1 MSSEWMEC
9 TMNFDNF
16 EKVEKRSADE
26 AVSFWISGTDPYNR
40 YECRFGEL
48 RMSLDEFATLK
59 KDFLENNNATLT
71 KNGVTLTLTNLN
83 EERRPLVGRSFF
95 EMKIGRYEIADRT
108 LVEFSGENFSL
119 KFVDSVNM
127 SVNIVK

>member
-9 TMNFDNF
+9 TMNFDKFKN
-16 EKVEKRSADE
+16 RTADE

-48 RMSLDEFATLK
+48 RMSLDEFAALN
-59 KDFLENNNATLT
+59 KDFLENKNATLT
-71 KNGVTLTLTNLN
+71 KNGVTLKLTNLN
-83 EERRPLVGRSFF
+83 EERRPLEVLSFF
-95 EMKIGRYEIADRT
+95 EMKIGRYEITNRT

-127 SVNIVK
+127 SVNIVE